1 MANVE
6 RRIEGF
12 GHFSYDQAVY
22 DELMRLSKAELVEME
37 LVDTVYQR
45 TAVRGLKKADLAV
58 LVAHRETARR
68 EWEANSDATLPA
80 RVQEW
85 ETRAETQRQDAIAVA
100 WDLAHEWD
108 DPEPIAAP
116 DGLGQRD
123 PNEGIDEWHA
133 FMSEQAEATDIYP
146 FDMTVPPAE
155 ARTADLVRQDQRMT
169 ERNTAGLTTSDWT
182 TQDGDQDFALGDVP
196 ELEYDREVEATND
209 ADADAELI
217 SFMRTVVEAPSLPE
231 FPVTETDVSAAEVP
245 LVVQSGKELL
255 WGKLISVVNRRTRF
269 MPAFLVVVEFP
280 DGIRRMVR
288 ADHTLAA

>member
-22 DELMRLSKAELVEME
+22 DELMRLNKAELVEME
-37 LVDTVYQR
+37 LDDTVYQR

-68 EWEANSDATLPA
+68 EWNANCVMSELTNRDDQPSGDDHLSA
-80 RVQEW
+80 
-85 ETRAETQRQDAIAVA
+85 QDLLEFYGDTGAGQDFALGDVPE
-100 WDLAHEWD
+100 LEYT
-108 DPEPIAAP
+108 PEPIAAP

-133 FMSEQAEATDIYP
+133 FMSEQAE
-146 FDMTVPPAE
+146 
-155 ARTADLVRQDQRMT
+155 
-169 ERNTAGLTTSDWT
+169 
-182 TQDGDQDFALGDVP
+182 
-196 ELEYDREVEATND
+196 VEATNE

-217 SFMRTVVEAPSLPE
+217 SFMRTVVDAPSLPE
-231 FPVTETDVSAAEVP
+231 FPITETDVSAAEVS
-245 LVVQSGKELL
+245 LVVQFGKELL
-255 WGKLISVVNRRTRF
+255 WGKLVSVINRRTRF
-269 MPAFLVVVEFP
+269 LPAFLVVVEFP

>member
-37 LVDTVYQR
+37 LDDTVYQR

-58 LVAHRETARR
+58 LVAHRETASR
-68 EWEANSDATLPA
+68 
-80 RVQEW
+80 
-85 ETRAETQRQDAIAVA
+85 
-100 WDLAHEWD
+100 EWD

-146 FDMTVPPAE
+146 FDMTVPP
-155 ARTADLVRQDQRMT
+155 VRQDQRMT

-231 FPVTETDVSAAEVP
+231 FPITETDVSAAEVP